1 VSDCTSEVTLRR
13 VSPDSLRSM
22 TEPVD
27 QDRIAER
34 AHLLPEEVAA
44 GSEDPERQ
52 AEVILEDSDRRTQEP
67 EQTRHESV
75 QTPGG

>member
-1 VSDCTSEVTLRR
+1 MSAGTLRI
-13 VSPDSLRSM
+13 M

-44 GSEDPERQ
+44 GSDDPERQ
-52 AEVILEDSDRRTQEP
+52 AEVILEESDRRTEEP

>member
-1 VSDCTSEVTLRR
+1 
-13 VSPDSLRSM
+13 M

-34 AHLLPEEVAA
+34 AHLLPEELTA
-44 GSEDPERQ
+44 GSDDPERQ
-52 AEVILEDSDRRTQEP
+52 AEAILSESDRRTEEP

-75 QTPGG
+75 QTPGE